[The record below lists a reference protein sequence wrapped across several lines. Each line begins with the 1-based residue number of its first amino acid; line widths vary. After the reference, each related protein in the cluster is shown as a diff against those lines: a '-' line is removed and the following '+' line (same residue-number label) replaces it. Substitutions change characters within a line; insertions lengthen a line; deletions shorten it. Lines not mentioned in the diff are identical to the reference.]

1 METKK
6 FTILSLCLIL
16 IILIGICFGL
26 TFYNNYIKPE
36 SYVNGEV
43 KHEPYESTKL
53 LDYMTSEDIVFSAEL
68 NKSVFST
75 TDTKSV
81 CEYTFEHINFD
92 GEKNTYGL
100 YVNDYLLNN
109 VTTTAGTISGDYR
122 YKYYDPEKKVVCDS
136 TVSISFTFYT
146 LKTVARLEL
155 NADELP
161 YLMKNLQNNSFVVSI
176 AKTDYKLVSDEKYTE
191 QSSTVTLNIGE
202 NIQTFTQVAGSHLAL
217 VGLTEKYIGVKE
229 WTVQSGDAIVSGNEL
244 VFGVENSVV
253 DATLDSVD
261 FTIQFTGTFNSG
273 CLKGFTVAGYTRQ
286 NVSSSYTG
294 KITSSGKIEIS
305 TIGQPL
311 PFKYN
316 IDVGDGEYTVNTRNL
331 ANGKITIEFNNATKL
346 NIEIISRLDEVIGA

>member
-16 IILIGICFGL
+16 IILIGICFGM

-43 KHEPYESTKL
+43 KPEPYASTKL
-53 LDYMTSEDIVFSAEL
+53 LDYMTSEDIIFSAEL

-146 LKTVARLEL
+146 LKTVVRLEL
-155 NADELP
+155 NAAELP
-161 YLMKNLQNNSFVVSI
+161 YLMKFFQNNTFVVTI
-176 AKTDYKLVSDEKYTE
+176 AKTDYTFISDDIVDE
-191 QSSTVTLNIGE
+191 QSSTVTLNIGDGV
-202 NIQTFTQVAGSHLAL
+202 QSFTQVVGSHLSL

-229 WTVQSGDAIVSGNEL
+229 WIVKSGDAVVIGNEL
-244 VFGVENSVV
+244 VFGVANSIIE
-253 DATLDSVD
+253 ATLDSVD
-261 FTIQFTGTFNSG
+261 FTIQFTGAFNSG
-273 CLKGFTVAGYTRQ
+273 CMKGFTVTGYTRQ